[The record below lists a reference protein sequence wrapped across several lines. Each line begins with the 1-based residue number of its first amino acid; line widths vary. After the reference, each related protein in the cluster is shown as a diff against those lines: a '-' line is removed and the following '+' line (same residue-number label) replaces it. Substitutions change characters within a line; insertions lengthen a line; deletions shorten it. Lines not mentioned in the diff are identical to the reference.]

1 MDWVNEIELAD
12 DGLAGTTREV
22 YSALRMKKIRNLVPL
37 SQSLMNKGIL
47 YVSLLFE
54 VINNTLQK
62 EYLSKNDI

>member
-1 MDWVNEIELAD
+1 MM
-12 DGLAGTTREV
+12 EV